1 VRKVVIVLVVAL
13 GLLVALDFGAAA
25 AAEYQVSTRLRS
37 HLGLPEDPAVRI
49 NGFPF
54 LLQAAF
60 GDYREV
66 EITADR
72 VTVARLDDIG
82 VEATLHHVRVPF
94 SQLVSGTADTVPI
107 DEVVGRARIRAS
119 ELGKLIN
126 VDDLTVEE
134 ITDRDRTLAANAG
147 KPLPANAVKLAATT
161 KIGGQPTKV
170 IVIASLGLASG
181 QVEVTAHSIQVDGQ
195 YLPPVVERPL
205 LTSFTVRID
214 PGMLP
219 FGVTPT
225 SVRSDKDTVIVEGI
239 ARNVVL
245 HTGGTTG

>member
-1 VRKVVIVLVVAL
+1 VRKLVIVLAVLL
-13 GLLVALDFGAAA
+13 GLLVATDFGAAA

-37 HLGLPEDPAVRI
+37 HLSLPEEPAVRI

-54 LLQAAF
+54 LLQAAV

-66 EITADR
+66 EVSADR
-72 VTVARLDDIG
+72 VTVARLNDIG

-94 SQLVSGTADTVPI
+94 SQLVSGSADTVPV
-107 DEVVGRARIRAS
+107 DEVVGKARIRAS

-126 VDDLTVEE
+126 VDDLSVEE
-134 ITDRDRTLAANAG
+134 ITDRDRTLAADAG
-147 KPLPANAVKLAATT
+147 KPVPANAVKLGATT
-161 KIGGQPTKV
+161 RVGGQPMHVT
-170 IVIASLGLASG
+170 VIASVGLAG
-181 QVEVTAHSIQVDGQ
+181 GHVEVTAHSVQLDGQ
-195 YLPPVVERPL
+195 SLPPVLEQPL

-225 SVRSDKDTVIVEGI
+225 SVRAQDGTLVVEGV

-245 HTGGTTG
+245 PTGGAAG